1 MEVRVYDEEAEG
13 HSISFDEFIA
23 EMKAED
29 KKKNFRN
36 WFNKL
41 FPNGFGSYNSYYVLT
56 HPWYIAEEYSR
67 QIKWA
72 WQRVFRGW
80 DDRVIWSIDG
90 HIAKYLPIWLRELKN
105 DKCGVSSM
113 MFKEEDYIDEN
124 YNVSDETMEIRRK
137 EYNDILEEI
146 AQGFEVYYKDNWFTE
161 DSDDYKI
168 FNNSFDLLKKYFGTL
183 WD

>member
-13 HSISFDEFIA
+13 HSISFDEFLE
-23 EMKAED
+23 EMKKNDE
-29 KKKNFRN
+29 KKNFRN
-36 WFNKL
+36 WFNKH
-41 FPNGFGSYNSYYVLT
+41 FPGFGSYNAYYNLC
-56 HPWYIAEEYSR
+56 HPWEVIDECLR
-67 QIKWA
+67 QVKWA

-90 HIAKYLPIWLRELKN
+90 HISKLLPIWLRELKIQRH
-105 DKCGVSSM
+105 GVPSM

-124 YNVSDETMEIRRK
+124 YNVTDETMKIRGK
-137 EYNDILEEI
+137 EYDEILEKI
-146 AQGFEVYYKDNWFTE
+146 AKGLDIYHEDNWFTE

-168 FNNSFDLLKKYFGTL
+168 FSDSFDLLKKYFGTL